1 MWWASTMLQRSRF
14 LGHKSRPRNDDTKKG
29 EQDAL
34 PLLVR
39 GLRLEGV
46 FQREVHTARTVHE
59 HAVGC
64 LIEPGE
70 DRALQ
75 ALAAE
80 GVVHLR
86 VGDVLHLKP
95 RLQRLAFANEEAFG
109 NRRIEVGIDALAEVV
124 APDVAELAG

>member
-1 MWWASTMLQRSRF
+1 MIGSSGDLAIERLVIESTMWWASTMLQRSRF

-46 FQREVHTARTVHE
+46 FQRELHTAL
-59 HAVGC
+59 AVNQNSVGD

-75 ALAAE
+75 ALAPE
-80 GVVHLR
+80 GVVHL
-86 VGDVLHLKP
+86 
-95 RLQRLAFANEEAFG
+95 
-109 NRRIEVGIDALAEVV
+109 
-124 APDVAELAG
+124 